1 MKNNLTLD
9 IRLQNIANYVDK
21 CNKVADIGTDH
32 GLIPIYL
39 ILKGICKEV
48 LACDVAKNPLMKAKS
63 NIEAYH
69 LEDKIKLCLTDGL
82 LNLPLDIDT
91 IIIAGM
97 GGHLISS
104 ILQNNE
110 YKYPNLILQANN
122 HNDVLRKTLME
133 LNYMIIKEK
142 IVFCKE
148 KYYEIIVAKKVDRR
162 ITLSDDEIK
171 YGPINL
177 QEKTDTFRKKYS
189 EKLISLNKILNDNQL
204 SKEKEI
210 EINLEIQKLQE
221 ILKK

>member
-9 IRLQNIANYVDK
+9 NRLQCIASYVDK
-21 CNKVADIGTDH
+21 CNKIADIGTDH

-39 ILKGICKEV
+39 ILNEICKEA
-48 LACDVAKNPLMKAKS
+48 LACDVAKNPLMKAKA
-63 NIEAYH
+63 NIENYH
-69 LEDKIKLCLTDGL
+69 LENEIKLCLTNGL
-82 LNLPLDIDT
+82 LNLPLDIDV

-110 YKYPNLILQANN
+110 YKYPKLILQANN
-122 HNDVLRKTLME
+122 HNDVLRRTLME
-133 LNYMIIKEK
+133 LNYKIINES

-148 KYYEIIVAKKVDRR
+148 KYYEIIVAKKSDEK
-162 ITLSDDEIK
+162 IYLSDDEIK

-177 QEKTDTFRKKYS
+177 HKKTNIFKKMYF
-189 EKLISLNKILNDNQL
+189 ERLLSLNKIINDNKL
-204 SKEKEI
+204 NKEKEK

-221 ILKK
+221 ILK

>member
-9 IRLQNIANYVDK
+9 NRLQCIASYVDK

-39 ILKGICKEV
+39 VLNEICKEA
-48 LACDVAKNPLMKAKS
+48 LACDVAKKPLMKAKL
-63 NIEAYH
+63 NIENYH
-69 LEDKIKLCLTDGL
+69 LENKIKLCLTDGL
-82 LNLPLDIDT
+82 LNLPLDIDV
-91 IIIAGM
+91 IIVAGM

-133 LNYMIIKEK
+133 LNYKIIKES

-148 KYYEIIVAKKVDRR
+148 KYYEIIAAKKSNEK
-162 ITLSDDEIK
+162 IYLSDDEIK

-177 QEKTDTFRKKYS
+177 QEKTNIFKKMYF
-189 EKLISLNKILNDNQL
+189 EKLVSLNRIINDNQIN
-204 SKEKEI
+204 KEKEKQ
-210 EINLEIQKLQE
+210 INLEIQKLQE
-221 ILKK
+221 ILK